1 MTGID
6 TNLLVRYVTR
16 DDPEQYRAAKS
27 FLESDCTR
35 ESPGYVNVIVL
46 CELGWVL
53 TSVYDVSDGK
63 LADIVD
69 QLLRTHQ
76 LQIERRDQVRVALT
90 QFKREAA
97 GFPDCLLG
105 QINRES
111 GCNETVTFDQDAA
124 EMDGWRELKT
134 NGS

>member
-16 DDPEQYRAAKS
+16 DDPEQYRVAKS

-35 ESPGYVNVIVL
+35 EFPGYVNVIVL
-46 CELGWVL
+46 CELAWVL
-53 TSVYDVSDGK
+53 TSAYDVPDGE
-63 LADIVD
+63 LADVID

-76 LQIERRDQVRVALT
+76 LRIERRDQVRAALE

-105 QINRES
+105 QLNQNAD
-111 GCNETVTFDQDAA
+111 CDETVTFDRDAA
-124 EMDGWRELKT
+124 AMSGWRELET
-134 NGS
+134 